1 MAKNKEELKEE
12 AVNEAVE
19 KNEEKTTTE
28 EIVEEKTSEDEG
40 VSKEKVVTVIEMFR
54 DKYDVNIVYNPKDVF
69 IKDEK
74 IEGNKPVKAG
84 KGKYKVSKERYE
96 ELQRSLYTD

>member
-1 MAKNKEELKEE
+1 
-12 AVNEAVE
+12 
-19 KNEEKTTTE
+19 
-28 EIVEEKTSEDEG
+28 
-40 VSKEKVVTVIEMFR
+40 MFR
-54 DKYDVNIVYNPKDVF
+54 DKYDANIVYNPKDVF

>member
-54 DKYDVNIVYNPKDVF
+54 DKYDANIVYNPKDVF

-74 IEGNKPVKAG
+74 IEGNKTVKAG

>member
-19 KNEEKTTTE
+19 KNEEKTTTK

-54 DKYDVNIVYNPKDVF
+54 DKYDANIVYNPKDVF

>member
-54 DKYDVNIVYNPKDVF
+54 DKYDANIVYNPKDVF

-84 KGKYKVSKERYE
+84 KEKYKVSKERYE

>member
-12 AVNEAVE
+12 AV
-19 KNEEKTTTE
+19 NEEKTTTE

-54 DKYDVNIVYNPKDVF
+54 DKYDANIVYNPKDVF

>member
-19 KNEEKTTTE
+19 KNEEITTTE
-28 EIVEEKTSEDEG
+28 ELKEEKTSEDEG
-40 VSKEKVVTVIEMFR
+40 VPKEKVVTVIEMFR
-54 DKYDVNIVYNPKDVF
+54 DKYDANIVYNPKDVF

>member
-12 AVNEAVE
+12 AVNETVE
-19 KNEEKTTTE
+19 KNEKITTTE
-28 EIVEEKTSEDEG
+28 EIVKEKTSEDEG

-54 DKYDVNIVYNPKDVF
+54 DKYDANIVYNPKDVF

-74 IEGNKPVKAG
+74 IEENKPVKAG

>member
-19 KNEEKTTTE
+19 KNEEKITTE

-40 VSKEKVVTVIEMFR
+40 VSKEKVVTVIEKFR
-54 DKYDVNIVYNPKDVF
+54 DKYDANIVYNPKDVF

>member
-19 KNEEKTTTE
+19 KNEEITNTE

-40 VSKEKVVTVIEMFR
+40 ASKEKVVIVIEMFR
-54 DKYDVNIVYNPKDVF
+54 DKYDANIVYNPKDVF

>member
-54 DKYDVNIVYNPKDVF
+54 DKYDANIVYNLKDVF

>member
-1 MAKNKEELKEE
+1 MHSKQKRS
-12 AVNEAVE
+12 
-19 KNEEKTTTE
+19 
-28 EIVEEKTSEDEG
+28 EKTSEDEG

-54 DKYDVNIVYNPKDVF
+54 DKYDANIVYNPKDVF

>member
-40 VSKEKVVTVIEMFR
+40 VSKEKAVTVIKMFR
-54 DKYDVNIVYNPKDVF
+54 DKYDANIVYNPKDVF

>member
-54 DKYDVNIVYNPKDVF
+54 DKYDANIVYNPKDVF

-74 IEGNKPVKAG
+74 IERNKPVKAG

>member
-19 KNEEKTTTE
+19 KNEEKITTE

-40 VSKEKVVTVIEMFR
+40 VSKEKVVTVIENFR
-54 DKYDVNIVYNPKDVF
+54 DKYDANIVYNPKDVF

>member
-1 MAKNKEELKEE
+1 MAKNKKELKEE
-12 AVNEAVE
+12 DVNEAVE
-19 KNEEKTTTE
+19 KNEEITTTE
-28 EIVEEKTSEDEG
+28 EIVKEKTSEDEG

-54 DKYDVNIVYNPKDVF
+54 DKYDANIVYNPKDVF

>member
-1 MAKNKEELKEE
+1 
-12 AVNEAVE
+12 
-19 KNEEKTTTE
+19 
-28 EIVEEKTSEDEG
+28 
-40 VSKEKVVTVIEMFR
+40 MFR
-54 DKYDVNIVYNPKDVF
+54 DKYDANIVYNPKDVF

-84 KGKYKVSKERYE
+84 EGKYKVSKERYE

>member
-19 KNEEKTTTE
+19 KNEEITTTE
-28 EIVEEKTSEDEG
+28 EIVEEKASEDEG
-40 VSKEKVVTVIEMFR
+40 VSKEKVVIVIEMFR
-54 DKYDVNIVYNPKDVF
+54 DKYDANIVYNPKDVF

>member
-54 DKYDVNIVYNPKDVF
+54 DKYDANIVYNPKDVF

-84 KGKYKVSKERYE
+84 KGKYKVSRERYE

>member
-54 DKYDVNIVYNPKDVF
+54 DKYDANIVYNPKDVF

-74 IEGNKPVKAG
+74 IEGNKPEKAG

>member
-1 MAKNKEELKEE
+1 MAKSKEELKEE

-54 DKYDVNIVYNPKDVF
+54 DKYDANIVYNPKDVF

>member
-19 KNEEKTTTE
+19 KNEEKTT
-28 EIVEEKTSEDEG
+28 IVEEKTSEDEG

-54 DKYDVNIVYNPKDVF
+54 DKYDANIVYNPKDVF

>member
-1 MAKNKEELKEE
+1 MAKNKKELKEE
-12 AVNEAVE
+12 DVNEEVE
-19 KNEEKTTTE
+19 KNEEITTTE

-54 DKYDVNIVYNPKDVF
+54 DKYDANIVYNPKDVF

>member
-28 EIVEEKTSEDEG
+28 EILEEKTSEDEG

-54 DKYDVNIVYNPKDVF
+54 DKYDANIVYNPKDVF

-74 IEGNKPVKAG
+74 IEGNKPVKAR

>member
-19 KNEEKTTTE
+19 KNEEITTTE

-54 DKYDVNIVYNPKDVF
+54 DKYDANIVYNPKDVF

-74 IEGNKPVKAG
+74 IKGNKPVKAG

>member
-12 AVNEAVE
+12 AVNETVE
-19 KNEEKTTTE
+19 KNEKITTTE
-28 EIVEEKTSEDEG
+28 EIVKEKTSEDEG

-54 DKYDVNIVYNPKDVF
+54 DKYDANIVYNSKDVF

>member
-19 KNEEKTTTE
+19 KN
-28 EIVEEKTSEDEG
+28 EEKTSEDEG

-54 DKYDVNIVYNPKDVF
+54 DKYDANIVYNPKDVF

>member
-1 MAKNKEELKEE
+1 MAKNKEELKEV
-12 AVNEAVE
+12 AINEEVE
-19 KNEEKTTTE
+19 KNEE
-28 EIVEEKTSEDEG
+28 IVGEKISEDE
-40 VSKEKVVTVIEMFR
+40 VDSKEKEKVVTVIEMFR
-54 DKYDVNIVYNPKDVF
+54 DKYDANIVYNPQDVF

-74 IEGNKPVKAG
+74 IGGNKPVKAG

>member
-1 MAKNKEELKEE
+1 MAKNKKELKEE
-12 AVNEAVE
+12 DVNEAVE
-19 KNEEKTTTE
+19 KNEEITTTE

-54 DKYDVNIVYNPKDVF
+54 DKYDANIVYNLKDVF

>member
-1 MAKNKEELKEE
+1 MAKNKKELKEE
-12 AVNEAVE
+12 DVNEAVE
-19 KNEEKTTTE
+19 KNEEITTTE
-28 EIVEEKTSEDEG
+28 EIVKEKTSEDEG

-54 DKYDVNIVYNPKDVF
+54 DKYDANIVYNLKDVF

>member
-1 MAKNKEELKEE
+1 MDKNKKELKEE
-12 AVNEAVE
+12 DVNEAVE
-19 KNEEKTTTE
+19 KNEEITTTE

-54 DKYDVNIVYNPKDVF
+54 DKYDANIVYNPKDVF

-84 KGKYKVSKERYE
+84 EGKYKVSKERYE

>member
-1 MAKNKEELKEE
+1 MAKNKKELKEE
-12 AVNEAVE
+12 DVNEAVE
-19 KNEEKTTTE
+19 KNEEITTTE

-54 DKYDVNIVYNPKDVF
+54 DKYDANIVYNPKDVF

-84 KGKYKVSKERYE
+84 ERKYKVSKERYE